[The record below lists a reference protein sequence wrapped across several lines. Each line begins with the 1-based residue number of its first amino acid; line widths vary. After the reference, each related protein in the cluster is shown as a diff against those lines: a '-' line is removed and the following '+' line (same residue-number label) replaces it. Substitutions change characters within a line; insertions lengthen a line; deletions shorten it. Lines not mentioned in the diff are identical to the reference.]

1 MKKLSKDIEVAV
13 KKAKDLVEKMKLEE
27 PYKSLTYTKLLEKFL
42 GGEFSKD
49 QNTTNKEMIVSS
61 DIPQIKTKNNYRQAI
76 VELLSTNWGNIPRTS
91 GEIKEALEMNAIY
104 VSTTSIAATI
114 NQLVKNLTLRRL
126 KKGELFAYV
135 VTKRE

>member
-1 MKKLSKDIEVAV
+1 MNKDIEEMV

-27 PYKSLTYTKLLEKFL
+27 PYKSLTYSKLLEKFL
-42 GGEFSKD
+42 GGEISKE
-49 QNTTNKEMIVSS
+49 QNHTNKESIIAT

-104 VSTTSIAATI
+104 VPTSSISATLI
-114 NQLVKNLTLRRL
+114 QLVKNLTLRRL

-135 VTKRE
+135 IAKRA